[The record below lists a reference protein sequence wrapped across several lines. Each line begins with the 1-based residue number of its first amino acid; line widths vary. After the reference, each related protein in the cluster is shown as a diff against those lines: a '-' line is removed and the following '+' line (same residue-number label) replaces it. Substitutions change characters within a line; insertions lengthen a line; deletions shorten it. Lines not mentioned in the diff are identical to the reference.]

1 MASSVLGQS
10 QDVHCKREVAF
21 SLTSRGKLR
30 QVLVLSMARLR
41 RVWLWGILR
50 VEAGKVPSWR
60 RRRGMLLLA
69 ILVRAIRGL
78 LHLRVWEGKW
88 HPREVVI
95 RHCGRSAARRGRS
108 FARSLGHRVGGRYIV
123 VQGFRSGPQQ
133 MRCVRFHYA
142 QWVVGTCCCWL
153 SGAAPAVDHVQ
164 NRGPR
169 SSWSRAQRDGRW
181 AAISPALQL
190 AGASRCQGKQG
201 DQQRAAR
208 RRACTSLRKPT
219 LYYLRLDL
227 SCTAHCCIIV
237 HSF

>member
-1 MASSVLGQS
+1 
-10 QDVHCKREVAF
+10 
-21 SLTSRGKLR
+21 
-30 QVLVLSMARLR
+30 
-41 RVWLWGILR
+41 
-50 VEAGKVPSWR
+50 
-60 RRRGMLLLA
+60 MLLLA

-153 SGAAPAVDHVQ
+153 SGAAPAVAMSKIEGRGQAGHVH
-164 NRGPR
+164 NAMVDGPR
-169 SSWSRAQRDGRW
+169 SRQRSSWLAPRVARVNKAINSEPPGGAHARLSANLRCITCDSTCLVRRI
-181 AAISPALQL
+181 AA
-190 AGASRCQGKQG
+190 
-201 DQQRAAR
+201 
-208 RRACTSLRKPT
+208 SL
-219 LYYLRLDL
+219 YIVSNCLRLLFPAGL
-227 SCTAHCCIIV
+227 SDCIA
-237 HSF
+237 FPA